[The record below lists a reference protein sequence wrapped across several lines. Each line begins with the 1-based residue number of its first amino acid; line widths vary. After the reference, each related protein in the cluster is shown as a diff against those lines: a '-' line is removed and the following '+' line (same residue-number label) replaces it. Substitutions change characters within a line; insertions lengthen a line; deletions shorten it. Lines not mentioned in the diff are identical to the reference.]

1 MNRMVRNRSSRL
13 VAALLVAALLMLPS
27 RLATAADTVA
37 VINQVGVEQFPDV
50 AVYLTVV
57 DSAGLPITDIARDRV
72 QISHNGTPVPD
83 FSLELVDA
91 AQDGLAI
98 VVAVDTSGSMQG
110 QPLVFARDAVRI
122 ILDRMGPRDRGAL
135 LSFGQT
141 VQVVQ
146 DLTDDRDA
154 LQRATD
160 GLTARGNTALY
171 DGAFQAIT
179 MAAQNPLGRRAVVVI
194 SDGEDTH
201 SSHSLDD
208 VIAKARETNTP
219 VSVIGFGE
227 VMVEPME
234 RLTAATGG
242 LLSIAPDADRLGE
255 RAQQTAELLRKQYVV
270 GYRAPDSRP
279 PENDLEIMVQHGDA
293 QIRTAQRFPAPP
305 MPPLAISL
313 ADLAPGGTVRG
324 RVELRPVLTNATRVD
339 AVDYALDGAAL
350 QTVTEP
356 PYAFAWDT
364 AGVPA
369 GQHTLTVRARLAE
382 QTAQQDVPVTVAPA
396 VEVRINLPSGP
407 EVAGSVKL
415 TAEVAAGAP
424 VQGVTWAVD
433 DQPIGSAQQP
443 PFEIEWNS
451 AGVPPGDHILTAEA
465 RDEAGNVGRANL
477 TVRVTVG
484 RNAASPVPGSPGVAS
499 PVAGGASGAGATVTI
514 SPTRTPTATPSTSED
529 KGPGGISGAYW
540 IGGGVLL
547 ALAVG
552 VLVAST
558 RRRADAT
565 VVAASSAPVVPSA
578 LGQPSPRPPT
588 MPVSNAPPVAGD
600 RREAETGMF
609 SALPAAPGAV
619 GGPAGELGN
628 SSVIVLVAGSPPRP
642 YPLGV
647 DQFVGRAPGPGI
659 IVINDDLVS
668 RRHARISWEDGHF
681 LYRDLGPLNPTR
693 RDGRTLPNPYILRDG
708 DRLRVGHSEL
718 VFRA

>member
-1 MNRMVRNRSSRL
+1 MKRMVSYRTSRL
-13 VAALLVAALLMLPS
+13 VAALLVTALLLLPS
-27 RLATAADTVA
+27 RLVAAAEAVA

-50 AVYLTVV
+50 AAYLTVV
-57 DSAGLPITDIARDRV
+57 DSAGLPIADLSRDRV
-72 QISHNGTPVPD
+72 QLVHNGNPVPD

-91 AQDGLAI
+91 TQDGLAI

-110 QPLVFARDAVRI
+110 QPLAFARDAVRI
-122 ILDRMGPRDRGAL
+122 FLERMGPRDRGAL

-160 GLTARGNTALY
+160 ALTARGDTALY

-179 MAAQNPLGRRAVVVI
+179 MAAQNPLGRRAVIVI

-201 SSHSLDD
+201 SGHSLDD

-227 VMVEPME
+227 FMAEPMQ

-255 RAQQTAELLRKQYVV
+255 RAGQTAELLRKQYVV
-270 GYRAPDSRP
+270 RYRAPDSRP
-279 PENDLEIMVQHGDA
+279 PENELEIVVQQGDA

-305 MPPLAISL
+305 MPPLAVSL
-313 ADLAPGGTVRG
+313 ADLVPGGTVRG
-324 RVELRPVLTNATRVD
+324 SVELRPGLTNATRVD
-339 AVDYALDGAAL
+339 AVEYVLDGAPL

-364 AGVPA
+364 ASVPP

-382 QTAQQDVPVTVAPA
+382 QTAQQELVLTVAPS
-396 VEVRINLPSGP
+396 VEVRINVPGGLD
-407 EVAGSVKL
+407 VAGSVKL

-424 VQGVTWAVD
+424 VQSVAWAID
-433 DQPIGSAQQP
+433 DRPIGSAQQS

-451 AGVPPGDHILTAEA
+451 ASVPPGDHTVTAEA
-465 RDEAGNVGRANL
+465 RDEAGNVGRASQA
-477 TVRVTVG
+477 VRVTASSS
-484 RNAASPVPGSPGVAS
+484 AASPVAGS
-499 PVAGGASGAGATVTI
+499 PVAGGAPGTGLNVTPTI
-514 SPTRTPTATPSTSED
+514 SPTRTPTATPAPAD
-529 KGPGGISGAYW
+529 NDGPGGISWAYW

-552 VLVAST
+552 ALVAST
-558 RRRADAT
+558 RRRAAAT
-565 VVAASSAPVVPSA
+565 VVSASSVPGDPYA
-578 LGQPSPRPPT
+578 LGQPGQRPPT
-588 MPVSNAPPVAGD
+588 MPQGNAPPMVGD

-609 SALPAAPGAV
+609 NTLPASRGGM
-619 GGPAGELGN
+619 GGPSGALGR
-628 SSVIVLVAGSPPRP
+628 SSVIVFVAGLPPHP

-693 RDGRTLPNPYILRDG
+693 RDGRTLPNPYMLRDG